1 MMPMSL
7 SRGRLLYIATV
18 LLSGIVIGL
27 VVAPRPHL
35 QELVVPPAAWPFAV
49 SLVLDMIIGQ
59 MAAQG
64 RAEPLT
70 MGDRFIAVLG
80 AGLIVTVMV
89 AMAQ

>member
-7 SRGRLLYIATV
+7 SRGRLLYIVAV
-18 LLSGIVIGL
+18 LVSGIVIGL
-27 VVAPRPHL
+27 IVAPRPHL
-35 QELVVPPAAWPFAV
+35 QELIVPPAAWPFAV

-70 MGDRFIAVLG
+70 MGDRFVAVLG
-80 AGLIVTVMV
+80 AGLIVTAMV
-89 AMAQ
+89 AYAA